1 MTWIA
6 DGNGNAMGIIPEQ
19 GFDYAK
25 EDMRP

>member
-1 MTWIA
+1 MTSIA
-6 DGNGNAMGIIPEQ
+6 DGNGNAMGIKPEE